1 MQERGSLSA
10 SLFQKRVEGST
21 SPDRRDS
28 NKNSPTRRPS
38 TRVIARRWS
47 SWFPP
52 IPPKAIGEGKL
63 LRHAATKQANP
74 ATPDGDWTGLDSTH
88 GLEEHPRIRPE
99 LGRLGFQT
107 NPNHSNQSTRGRSS
121 VGLPY
126 RRGRD
131 QPKPGRR
138 DGSFPS
144 ATAAAEED
152 GAGGRRAADACSS
165 ELGGGRR
172 EKRGKGR
179 GATAV

>member
-38 TRVIARRWS
+38 TRAIARRRS

-63 LRHAATKQANP
+63 LEN
-74 ATPDGDWTGLDSTH
+74 
-88 GLEEHPRIRPE
+88 PRIRPE

>member
-1 MQERGSLSA
+1 VQERGSLSA

-38 TRVIARRWS
+38 TRAIARRRS

-52 IPPKAIGEGKL
+52 IPTKAIGEGKL

-74 ATPDGDWTGLDSTH
+74 ATPDGDWTGL
-88 GLEEHPRIRPE
+88 EENPRIRPE

-144 ATAAAEED
+144 ATAAAED

-165 ELGGGRR
+165 ELGGGR
-172 EKRGKGR
+172 KRGQGR

>member
-1 MQERGSLSA
+1 VQERGSLSA

-28 NKNSPTRRPS
+28 NKISPTRRPS
-38 TRVIARRWS
+38 TRAIARRRS

-63 LRHAATKQANP
+63 LEN
-74 ATPDGDWTGLDSTH
+74 
-88 GLEEHPRIRPE
+88 PRIRPE

-131 QPKPGRR
+131 QPKPGWR

-152 GAGGRRAADACSS
+152 GALPMRARVNWGVEERGGREGARPRCEAAGPPQTRQTG
-165 ELGGGRR
+165 EPTG
-172 EKRGKGR
+172 
-179 GATAV
+179 TQV